1 MLTPR
6 LLTRMAIWAF
16 MLPCI
21 VALTSQLL
29 IWLIP
34 GCNPNP
40 YSVEGCV
47 VFSHSLAAPLL
58 LGLMGGTF
66 TAVVLIVVISLPLSV
81 VALFWSLRSR
91 SGSRGDVA

>member
-6 LLTRMAIWAF
+6 LLARVAIWAF
-16 MLPCI
+16 ILPCI

-40 YSVEGCV
+40 YSAVGCV
-47 VFSHSLAAPLL
+47 VLSHSLAAPLL
-58 LGLMGGTF
+58 VGLMGGTY
-66 TAVVLIVVISLPLSV
+66 TAVVLAVVVSLPLSV
-81 VALFWSLRSR
+81 VAFFWSRRARSR
-91 SGSRGDVA
+91 GGAA